1 MIICLD
7 RLAFVSNACKGWSR
21 RSVPKFTK
29 MATVQTA
36 WIFTLFQKSKY
47 QTLKVYCQQVV
58 LIITE
63 SNNTYCQF
71 MRNFFK
77 ASALQTQYQWQKMW
91 TTCGRSACIDMSLL
105 VIRVSAKISSVV
117 YFNLAGVITLAG
129 LFFTLGLILVTPAC
143 TTARDTCIDNP

>member
-1 MIICLD
+1 MDFWCPSEICL
-7 RLAFVSNACKGWSR
+7 LTFLYSLLYIIS
-21 RSVPKFTK
+21 
-29 MATVQTA
+29 
-36 WIFTLFQKSKY
+36 IYITLFQKSKY

-71 MRNFFK
+71 MSNFFK
-77 ASALQTQYQWQKMW
+77 ARALQTQYQWQKMW

-129 LFFTLGLILVTPAC
+129 LVFTLGLILVTPAC